1 MCGIAGFYGDFDR
14 VLLDGMSRAIAHR
27 GPDGSGDYF
36 SKRHGVGLT
45 HRRLSIIDL
54 SKLGRQPMFD
64 SSHSAV
70 ITYNGELYNYRE
82 LQQELLQAGVTF
94 KSASD
99 TEVVLNMYMRYGTDM
114 LKRLNGIFAFAI
126 WDIKKHMLFLS
137 RDHLGVKPLYYS
149 SAAKGFLFASELK
162 ALLHYDG
169 LDKTLDY
176 DGIHNYLSFLW
187 SPSPTTMLKSVS
199 KLAAGHAMVV
209 KDGRIDALWQFYQ
222 LPYDSSNEKLSVSD
236 AAERVH
242 DSIETAVKRQMVSD
256 VEVGAFLSGGLDSS
270 AVVSF
275 AKKHTDKLKCFTI
288 GFNDASMRDE
298 GFSDDLPYAKK
309 AAAHL
314 GVELHTVQAT
324 PEMAHKLTKMIY
336 HLDEPQADM
345 AALNVLAIAELA
357 RENGIKV
364 LLSGAGGDD
373 IFTGY
378 SRHFALLLDTFAFNM
393 PKQVRTLAERFS
405 EAVPNSTTIGRR
417 ISRFLRFFGKDMNE
431 RIAGYFSWPET
442 KQQFKLYSPDMTEA
456 LSDTSRLNPLLD
468 ALTKLPDT
476 LDPINKMLFLDSKY
490 FLTDHN
496 LNYTDKMAMAAGVEV
511 RVPLI
516 DIDVVS
522 AGFSIPVKY
531 KQNGRT
537 GKWIFKKAMER
548 HLPKEIIYRPKTGFG
563 VPLRRW
569 LKLELRP
576 LVDDVLS
583 AESIK
588 NRGIFNPK
596 EVQLLISLD
605 RSNKL
610 DGAYTIFSLLC
621 IELWCRT
628 FVDTNTSQ
636 T

>member
-1 MCGIAGFYGDFDR
+1 MCGIAGFYGDFER
-14 VLLDGMSRAIAHR
+14 GLLDDMSKTISHR
-27 GPDGSGDYF
+27 GPDGAGNYYD
-36 SKRHGVGLT
+36 KQHGVGLT

-54 SKLGRQPMFD
+54 SEFGSQPMFD
-64 SSHSAV
+64 TSNNAV

-82 LQQELLQAGVTF
+82 LRQELLQAGFTF

-99 TEVVLNMYMRYGTDM
+99 TEVILNMYIRYGRDM

-126 WDIKKHMLFLS
+126 WDVKKQTLFLA
-137 RDHLGVKPLYYS
+137 RDHLGVKPLYF
-149 SAAKGFLFASELK
+149 SASANGFLFASELK
-162 ALLHYDG
+162 ALLQYDN
-169 LDKTLDY
+169 LDKTLDC

-199 KLAAGHAMVV
+199 KLPPGHAMVV
-209 KDGRIDALWQFYQ
+209 KSGQINSLWQFYE
-222 LPYDSSNEKLSVSD
+222 LPYDTSNDKLSVSE
-236 AAERVH
+236 AIERVH
-242 DSIETAVKRQMVSD
+242 DSVETAVSRQMVSD

-275 AKKHTDKLKCFTI
+275 AKKHTGKLKCFTI
-288 GFNDASMRDE
+288 GFNDVSMLDE

-309 AAAHL
+309 VAAHL
-314 GVELHTVQAT
+314 GVDLHTVYAT

-345 AALNVLAIAELA
+345 AALNVLAIAEFA
-357 RENGIKV
+357 RESGIKV

-378 SRHFALLLDTFAFNM
+378 SRHLALLLDTFAFNI
-393 PKQVRTLAERFS
+393 PKQIRRLAERFS
-405 EAVPNSTTIGRR
+405 EGIPGSTPTGRR
-417 ISRFLRFFGKDMNE
+417 ISRFMRYFGKDMNE
-431 RIAGYFSWPET
+431 RIAGYFLWPET
-442 KQQFKLYSPDMTEA
+442 KQQFKLYSTGMAEA
-456 LSDTSRLNPLLD
+456 LSSTNRINPLLD
-468 ALTKLPDT
+468 SLTKLPDT
-476 LDPINKMLFLDSKY
+476 LDPMNKMLFLDSKY
-490 FLTDHN
+490 FLSDHN

-522 AGFSIPVKY
+522 AGFSIPIKY

-548 HLPKEIIYRPKTGFG
+548 YLPKEIIYRPKTGFG

-569 LKLELRP
+569 LKNELRP

-583 AESIK
+583 VESINK
-588 NRGIFNPK
+588 RGIFNPK
-596 EVQLLISLD
+596 EVQLLISQD

-610 DGAYTIFSLLC
+610 DAAYTIFSMLC
-621 IELWCRT
+621 IELWCRI
-628 FVDTNTSQ
+628 FIDKGKK
-636 T
+636 